1 VPHHKAT
8 AKRLRQDKVRRVRN
22 RSTKARIRTETK
34 KIAATATA
42 GKPEETEKS
51 FRHACSVID
60 KAAKR
65 NIIPKNRA
73 SRKKSRLAK
82 ALKNITPAS

>member
-1 VPHHKAT
+1 VPHHKSAV
-8 AKRLRQDKVRRVRN
+8 KRLRQDKVRRVRN

-34 KIAATATA
+34 KTVALALE

-51 FRHACSVID
+51 FRLACSVID
-60 KAAKR
+60 KAAKK
-65 NIIPKNRA
+65 NMIPKNRA

-82 ALKNITPAS
+82 ALRKSTPAS